1 MTSSPRIAGP
11 APRRRGQGATT
22 PARRAQIVEA
32 ALASFAEH
40 GYEKASLRDIAARA
54 GLTHAAL
61 LRHFSGKEELLP
73 AALAQ
78 REEHEEDLAA
88 RIMTAHVP
96 GEQILSAVLADEFAD
111 SDFQRNWLALTVAAT
126 NPAHPAH
133 EFFLGRRERMRSR
146 FTDGPLPTADS
157 ELLTADEKVTLV
169 LAMVDGLRIQALLDP
184 SRDALGLLAVFM
196 KLVAAQTPRGRMEK
210 PPTRGGFSGG
220 DGGI

>member
-1 MTSSPRIAGP
+1 MTSPLSAEST
-11 APRRRGQGATT
+11 PRRRGPSATT
-22 PARRAQIVEA
+22 PARRAEIAEA

-40 GYEKASLRDIAARA
+40 GYERASLRDIAGRA

-96 GEQILSAVLADEFAD
+96 GEQILSAVLADEFAHP
-111 SDFQRNWLALTVAAT
+111 DFQRNWMALSVAAT
-126 NPAHPAH
+126 NPEHPAH
-133 EFFLGRRERMRSR
+133 DFFLGRRERMRSR
-146 FTDGPLPTADS
+146 FTDGPLPTAED
-157 ELLTADEKVTLV
+157 ELLTADEKITLV

-184 SRDALGLLAVFM
+184 SRDVLALLTTFM
-196 KLVAAQTPRGRMEK
+196 KLIAAQ
-210 PPTRGGFSGG
+210 PPTRPES
-220 DGGI
+220 DGAA

>member
-1 MTSSPRIAGP
+1 MTSPPTAEPS
-11 APRRRGQGATT
+11 PRRRGQSAST
-22 PARRAQIVEA
+22 PARRAEIVEA

-40 GYEKASLRDIAARA
+40 GYERASLRDIASRA

-96 GEQILSAVLADEFAD
+96 GEQILSAVLTDEFAHA
-111 SDFQRNWLALTVAAT
+111 DFQRNWLALTVAAT
-126 NPAHPAH
+126 NTEHPAH

-146 FTDGPLPTADS
+146 FSDGPLPTKED
-157 ELLTADEKVTLV
+157 ELLTADEKITLV

-184 SRDALGLLAVFM
+184 SRDALGLLTIFM
-196 KLVAAQTPRGRMEK
+196 KLIAAQ
-210 PPTRGGFSGG
+210 PPAATSS
-220 DGGI
+220 

>member
-1 MTSSPRIAGP
+1 MTSTLP
-11 APRRRGQGATT
+11 AEPSPRRRGPSATT
-22 PARRAQIVEA
+22 PARRAEIVEA

-40 GYEKASLRDIAARA
+40 GYERASLRDIAARA

-61 LRHFSGKEELLP
+61 LRHFSGKDELLP

-78 REEHEEDLAA
+78 REAHEEDLAS
-88 RIMTAHVP
+88 RIMTTHVP

-126 NPAHPAH
+126 NPEHPAH

-146 FTDGPLPTADS
+146 FTDGPLPTKED
-157 ELLTADEKVTLV
+157 ELLTADEKITLV

-184 SRDALGLLAVFM
+184 SRDALGLLAIFM
-196 KLVAAQTPRGRMEK
+196 KLIAAQ
-210 PPTRGGFSGG
+210 PPAAQPEH
-220 DGGI
+220 